1 MRLGIKDLQ
10 KRGTKTRLTNESLR
24 AMMEL
29 IKKNREIK
37 EQADRAQFLADK
49 ALRDELAKEC

>member
-10 KRGTKTRLTNESLR
+10 KRGTKTRLTNESVK
-24 AMMEL
+24 AMLEY

-37 EQADRAQFLADK
+37 EQADKAQFLTDK